1 MMAKA
6 KGRKRKWSWLR
17 YRKGDHAHNLVCAAQ
32 HWIHEN
38 GGSAIVL
45 GGIGLM
51 DQGGG
56 RYQVCIGA
64 LGKLPSKKEKK
75 DGKK

>member
-1 MMAKA
+1 MTMRSK
-6 KGRKRKWSWLR
+6 KKRKWTWLR

-38 GGSAIVL
+38 DGTAVVL
-45 GGIGLM
+45 GKIGLL
-51 DQGGG
+51 DQGNG

-64 LGKLPSKKEKK
+64 LGKMPQKKPEQK
-75 DGKK
+75 